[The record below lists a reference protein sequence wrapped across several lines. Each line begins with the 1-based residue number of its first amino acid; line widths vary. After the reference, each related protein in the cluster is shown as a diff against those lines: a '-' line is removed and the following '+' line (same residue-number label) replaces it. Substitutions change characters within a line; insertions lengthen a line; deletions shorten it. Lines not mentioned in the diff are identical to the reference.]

1 MQKKGT
7 MMGLTIKIDNLVKN
21 FKNNEVIK
29 GANYEFTSG
38 NVYGIVGGNGAGKS
52 VLLKMILGMMKPDS
66 GKVSFGGILE
76 NKAATENENIVEN
89 KIAAANKVAS
99 VKPDMACVI
108 DGCDLIMNMSGLE
121 NLIYL
126 AGFRKL
132 VDEKCIRECMKKV
145 GLNPDNKDKIKNYS
159 LGMRKRLLIA
169 QAIMENPDVL
179 ILDEPTNSL
188 DSSGVQMLHDIVLE
202 NKEAGKIII
211 IASHYEHDIDGLCD
225 IVLSL
230 KDGVLC

>member
-29 GANYEFTSG
+29 GASYEFASG

-66 GKVSFGGILE
+66 GKVSFEDIPE
-76 NKAATENENIVEN
+76 NK
-89 KIAAANKVAS
+89 AAANKVAS

-188 DSSGVQMLHDIVLE
+188 DSSGVQMLHDIVHE
-202 NKEAGKIII
+202 NKEAGRIII
-211 IASHYEHDIDGLCD
+211 IASHYEQDIDGLCD
-225 IVLSL
+225 IVLGL

>member
-1 MQKKGT
+1 MQKKGI

-21 FKNNEVIK
+21 FNNNEVIK
-29 GANYEFTSG
+29 GASYEFASG

-66 GKVSFGGILE
+66 GKVSFGGIPE
-76 NKAATENENIVEN
+76 NK
-89 KIAAANKVAS
+89 AAANKVAS

-188 DSSGVQMLHDIVLE
+188 DSSGVQMLHDIVHE
-202 NKEAGKIII
+202 NKEAGRIII
-211 IASHYEHDIDGLCD
+211 IASHYEQDIDGLCD

>member
-29 GANYEFTSG
+29 GASYEFASG

-66 GKVSFGGILE
+66 GKVSFGGIPE
-76 NKAATENENIVEN
+76 NK
-89 KIAAANKVAS
+89 AAANKVAS

-202 NKEAGKIII
+202 NKEAGRIII
-211 IASHYEHDIDGLCD
+211 IASHYEQDIDGLCD

>member
-29 GANYEFTSG
+29 GASYEFASG

-66 GKVSFGGILE
+66 GKVSFEGIPE
-76 NKAATENENIVEN
+76 NK
-89 KIAAANKVAS
+89 AAANKVAS

-188 DSSGVQMLHDIVLE
+188 DSSGVQMLHDIVHE
-202 NKEAGKIII
+202 NKEAGRIII
-211 IASHYEHDIDGLCD
+211 IASHYEQDIDGLCD
-225 IVLSL
+225 IVLGL

>member
-1 MQKKGT
+1 MQKKGI

-29 GANYEFTSG
+29 GASYEFASG

-66 GKVSFGGILE
+66 GKVSF
-76 NKAATENENIVEN
+76 
-89 KIAAANKVAS
+89 ANKVTS

-202 NKEAGKIII
+202 NKEAGRIII
-211 IASHYEHDIDGLCD
+211 IASHYEQDIDGLCD

>member
-29 GANYEFTSG
+29 GASYEFASG

-66 GKVSFGGILE
+66 GKVSFEGIPE
-76 NKAATENENIVEN
+76 NK
-89 KIAAANKVAS
+89 AAANKVAS

-179 ILDEPTNSL
+179 ILDEPTNLL
-188 DSSGVQMLHDIVLE
+188 DSSGVQMLHDIVHE
-202 NKEAGKIII
+202 NKEAGRIII

-225 IVLSL
+225 IVLGL

>member
-29 GANYEFTSG
+29 GASYEFASG

-52 VLLKMILGMMKPDS
+52 VLLKMILGMIKPDS
-66 GKVSFGGILE
+66 GKVSFGGIPE
-76 NKAATENENIVEN
+76 NK
-89 KIAAANKVAS
+89 AAANKVAS

-202 NKEAGKIII
+202 NKEAGRIII
-211 IASHYEHDIDGLCD
+211 IASHYEQDIDGLCD
-225 IVLSL
+225 IVLRL

>member
-1 MQKKGT
+1 MQKKGI

-29 GANYEFTSG
+29 GASYEFASG
-38 NVYGIVGGNGAGKS
+38 NVYGIVGGNGVGKS

-66 GKVSFGGILE
+66 GRVSFEGILE
-76 NKAATENENIVEN
+76 NKAA
-89 KIAAANKVAS
+89 ANKVAY

-188 DSSGVQMLHDIVLE
+188 DSSGVRMLHDIVHE
-202 NKEAGKIII
+202 NKEAGRIII
-211 IASHYEHDIDGLCD
+211 IASHYEQDIDGLCD

>member
-7 MMGLTIKIDNLVKN
+7 MMWLTIKIDNLVKN

-29 GANYEFTSG
+29 GANYEFASG

-66 GKVSFGGILE
+66 GKVSF
-76 NKAATENENIVEN
+76 
-89 KIAAANKVAS
+89 ANKVAS

-188 DSSGVQMLHDIVLE
+188 DSSGVRMLHDIVLE

-211 IASHYEHDIDGLCD
+211 IASHYEQDIDGLCD

>member
-1 MQKKGT
+1 MQKKGI

-29 GANYEFTSG
+29 GASYEFASG

-66 GKVSFGGILE
+66 GRVSFEGILE
-76 NKAATENENIVEN
+76 NKAA
-89 KIAAANKVAS
+89 ANKVAY

-188 DSSGVQMLHDIVLE
+188 DSSGVQMLHDIVHE
-202 NKEAGKIII
+202 NKEAGRIII
-211 IASHYEHDIDGLCD
+211 IASHYEQDIDGLCD
-225 IVLSL
+225 IVLGL

>member
-1 MQKKGT
+1 MQKKGI

-29 GANYEFTSG
+29 GASYEFASG

-66 GKVSFGGILE
+66 GKVSFEGIPE
-76 NKAATENENIVEN
+76 NK
-89 KIAAANKVAS
+89 AAANKVAS
-99 VKPDMACVI
+99 VKLDMACVI

-188 DSSGVQMLHDIVLE
+188 DSSGVQMLHDIVHE
-202 NKEAGKIII
+202 NKEAGRIII
-211 IASHYEHDIDGLCD
+211 IASHYEQDIDGLCD
-225 IVLSL
+225 IVLGL

>member
-29 GANYEFTSG
+29 GASYEFASG

-52 VLLKMILGMMKPDS
+52 VLLKMILGMIKPDS
-66 GKVSFGGILE
+66 GKVSFGGIPE
-76 NKAATENENIVEN
+76 NK
-89 KIAAANKVAS
+89 AAANKVAS

-202 NKEAGKIII
+202 NKEAGRIII
-211 IASHYEHDIDGLCD
+211 IASHYEQDIDGLCD
-225 IVLSL
+225 IVLGL

>member
-1 MQKKGT
+1 MQKKGI

-29 GANYEFTSG
+29 GASYEFASG

-52 VLLKMILGMMKPDS
+52 VLLKMILGMMKPDY
-66 GKVSFGGILE
+66 GKVSFGGIPE
-76 NKAATENENIVEN
+76 NK
-89 KIAAANKVAS
+89 AAANKVAS

-188 DSSGVQMLHDIVLE
+188 DSSGVQMLHDIVHE
-202 NKEAGKIII
+202 NKEAGRIII
-211 IASHYEHDIDGLCD
+211 IASHYEQDIDGLCD

>member
-29 GANYEFTSG
+29 GASYEFASG

-66 GKVSFGGILE
+66 GKVSFGGIPE
-76 NKAATENENIVEN
+76 NKAV
-89 KIAAANKVAS
+89 ANKVAS

-188 DSSGVQMLHDIVLE
+188 DSSGVQMLHDIVHE
-202 NKEAGKIII
+202 NKEAGRIII

-225 IVLSL
+225 IVLGL

>member
-1 MQKKGT
+1 
-7 MMGLTIKIDNLVKN
+7 MGLTIKIDNLVKN

-29 GANYEFTSG
+29 GASYEFASG

-66 GKVSFGGILE
+66 GKVSFEGIPE
-76 NKAATENENIVEN
+76 NK
-89 KIAAANKVAS
+89 AAANKVAS
-99 VKPDMACVI
+99 VKLDMACVI

-188 DSSGVQMLHDIVLE
+188 DSSGVQMLHDIVHE
-202 NKEAGKIII
+202 NKEAGRIII
-211 IASHYEHDIDGLCD
+211 IASHYEQDIDGLCD
-225 IVLSL
+225 IVLGL

>member
-1 MQKKGT
+1 MQKKGI

-29 GANYEFTSG
+29 GASYEFVSG

-66 GKVSFGGILE
+66 GKVSFGGIPE
-76 NKAATENENIVEN
+76 NK
-89 KIAAANKVAS
+89 AAANKVVS

-211 IASHYEHDIDGLCD
+211 IASHYEQDIDGLCD

>member
-29 GANYEFTSG
+29 GASYEFASG

-66 GKVSFGGILE
+66 GKVSFEGIPE
-76 NKAATENENIVEN
+76 NK
-89 KIAAANKVAS
+89 AAANKVAS
-99 VKPDMACVI
+99 VKLDMACVI

-211 IASHYEHDIDGLCD
+211 IASHYEQDIDGLCD
-225 IVLSL
+225 IVLSM

>member
-1 MQKKGT
+1 MQKKGI
-7 MMGLTIKIDNLVKN
+7 MMGLIIKIDNLVKN

-29 GANYEFTSG
+29 GASYEFASG

-66 GKVSFGGILE
+66 GKVSFGGIPE
-76 NKAATENENIVEN
+76 NK
-89 KIAAANKVAS
+89 AAANKVVS

-188 DSSGVQMLHDIVLE
+188 DSSGVRMLHDIVHE
-202 NKEAGKIII
+202 NKEAGRIII
-211 IASHYEHDIDGLCD
+211 IASHYEQDIDGLCD

>member
-1 MQKKGT
+1 MQKKGI

-29 GANYEFTSG
+29 GASYEFVSG

-66 GKVSFGGILE
+66 GKVSFGGITE
-76 NKAATENENIVEN
+76 NKAAAENENIVEN
-89 KIAAANKVAS
+89 KAAANKVVS

-159 LGMRKRLLIA
+159 LGMRKRLLIV

-188 DSSGVQMLHDIVLE
+188 DSSGVRMLHDIVHE
-202 NKEAGKIII
+202 NKEAGRIII
-211 IASHYEHDIDGLCD
+211 IASHYEQDIDGLCD

>member
-1 MQKKGT
+1 
-7 MMGLTIKIDNLVKN
+7 MGLTIKIDNLVKN

-29 GANYEFTSG
+29 GASYEFVSG

-66 GKVSFGGILE
+66 GKVSFGGITE
-76 NKAATENENIVEN
+76 NKAAAENENIVEN
-89 KIAAANKVAS
+89 KAAANKVAS
-99 VKPDMACVI
+99 VKLDMACVI

-188 DSSGVQMLHDIVLE
+188 DSSGVQMLHDIVHE
-202 NKEAGKIII
+202 NKEAGRIII
-211 IASHYEHDIDGLCD
+211 IASHYEQDIDGLCD
-225 IVLSL
+225 IVLGL

>member
-7 MMGLTIKIDNLVKN
+7 MMVLTIKIDNLVKN

-29 GANYEFTSG
+29 GASYEFASG

-66 GKVSFGGILE
+66 GKVSF
-76 NKAATENENIVEN
+76 V
-89 KIAAANKVAS
+89 NKVAS

-202 NKEAGKIII
+202 NKEAGRIII
-211 IASHYEHDIDGLCD
+211 IASHYEQDIDGLCD

>member
-29 GANYEFTSG
+29 GASYEFASG

-66 GKVSFGGILE
+66 GKVSFGGIPE
-76 NKAATENENIVEN
+76 NK
-89 KIAAANKVAS
+89 AAANKVVS

-202 NKEAGKIII
+202 NKEAGRIII
-211 IASHYEHDIDGLCD
+211 IASHYEQDIDGLCD

>member
-7 MMGLTIKIDNLVKN
+7 MMVLTIKIDNLVKN

-29 GANYEFTSG
+29 GASYEFASG

-66 GKVSFGGILE
+66 GKVSFEGIPE
-76 NKAATENENIVEN
+76 NK
-89 KIAAANKVAS
+89 AAANKVAY

-211 IASHYEHDIDGLCD
+211 IASHYEQDIDGLCD
-225 IVLSL
+225 IVLSM

>member
-1 MQKKGT
+1 MQKKGI

-29 GANYEFTSG
+29 GASYEFASG

-66 GKVSFGGILE
+66 GEVSFEGIPE
-76 NKAATENENIVEN
+76 NK
-89 KIAAANKVAS
+89 AAANKVAY

-188 DSSGVQMLHDIVLE
+188 DSSGVQMLHDIVHE
-202 NKEAGKIII
+202 NKEAGRIII
-211 IASHYEHDIDGLCD
+211 IASHYEQDIDGLCD
-225 IVLSL
+225 IVLGL

>member
-29 GANYEFTSG
+29 GASYEFASG

-66 GKVSFGGILE
+66 GKVSFEGILE
-76 NKAATENENIVEN
+76 NKAA
-89 KIAAANKVAS
+89 ANKVAY

-169 QAIMENPDVL
+169 QAIMENPAVL

-202 NKEAGKIII
+202 NKEAGRIII
-211 IASHYEHDIDGLCD
+211 IASHYEQDIDGLCD
-225 IVLSL
+225 IVLGL

>member
-1 MQKKGT
+1 MQKKGI

-29 GANYEFTSG
+29 GASYEFASG

-66 GKVSFGGILE
+66 GEVSFEGIPE
-76 NKAATENENIVEN
+76 NK
-89 KIAAANKVAS
+89 AAANKVAS

-188 DSSGVQMLHDIVLE
+188 DSSGVQMLHDIVHE
-202 NKEAGKIII
+202 NKEAGRIII
-211 IASHYEHDIDGLCD
+211 IASHYEQDIDGLCD
-225 IVLSL
+225 IVLGL

>member
-1 MQKKGT
+1 M
-7 MMGLTIKIDNLVKN
+7 KN

-29 GANYEFTSG
+29 GASYEFASG

-66 GKVSFGGILE
+66 GEVSFEGIPE
-76 NKAATENENIVEN
+76 NK
-89 KIAAANKVAS
+89 AAANKVAS

-188 DSSGVQMLHDIVLE
+188 DSSGVQMLHDIVHE
-202 NKEAGKIII
+202 NKEAGRIII
-211 IASHYEHDIDGLCD
+211 IASHYEQDIDGLCD
-225 IVLSL
+225 IVLGL

>member
-29 GANYEFTSG
+29 GASYEFASG

-66 GKVSFGGILE
+66 GKVSFEGIPE
-76 NKAATENENIVEN
+76 NK
-89 KIAAANKVAS
+89 AAANKVAS
-99 VKPDMACVI
+99 VKLDMACVI

-202 NKEAGKIII
+202 NKEAGRIII
-211 IASHYEHDIDGLCD
+211 IASHYEQDIDGLCD

>member
-1 MQKKGT
+1 MQKKGI

-29 GANYEFTSG
+29 GASYEFASG

-66 GKVSFGGILE
+66 GKVSFGGIPE
-76 NKAATENENIVEN
+76 NK
-89 KIAAANKVAS
+89 AAANKVAS

-202 NKEAGKIII
+202 NKEAGRIII
-211 IASHYEHDIDGLCD
+211 IASHYEQDIDGLCD

>member
-1 MQKKGT
+1 MQKKGI

-29 GANYEFTSG
+29 GASYEFASG

-66 GKVSFGGILE
+66 GEVSFEGIPE
-76 NKAATENENIVEN
+76 NK
-89 KIAAANKVAS
+89 AAANKVAS

-159 LGMRKRLLIA
+159 LGMRKRLLIV

-188 DSSGVQMLHDIVLE
+188 DSSGVRMLHDIVHE
-202 NKEAGKIII
+202 NKEAGRIII
-211 IASHYEHDIDGLCD
+211 IASHYEQDIDGLCD
-225 IVLSL
+225 IVLGL

>member
-1 MQKKGT
+1 MQKKGI

-29 GANYEFTSG
+29 GASYEFASG

-66 GKVSFGGILE
+66 GKVSFGGIPE
-76 NKAATENENIVEN
+76 NK
-89 KIAAANKVAS
+89 AAANKVAS

-188 DSSGVQMLHDIVLE
+188 DSSGVQMLHDIVHE
-202 NKEAGKIII
+202 NKEAGRIII
-211 IASHYEHDIDGLCD
+211 IASHYEQDIDGLCD

>member
-29 GANYEFTSG
+29 GASYEFASG

-66 GKVSFGGILE
+66 GEVSFEGIPE
-76 NKAATENENIVEN
+76 NK
-89 KIAAANKVAS
+89 AAANKVAS

-188 DSSGVQMLHDIVLE
+188 DSSGVRMLHDIVHE
-202 NKEAGKIII
+202 NKEAGRIII
-211 IASHYEHDIDGLCD
+211 IASHYEQDIDGLCD

>member
-7 MMGLTIKIDNLVKN
+7 MMVLTIKIDNLVKN

-29 GANYEFTSG
+29 GASYEFASG

-66 GKVSFGGILE
+66 GEVSFEGIPE
-76 NKAATENENIVEN
+76 NK
-89 KIAAANKVAS
+89 AAANKVAS

-188 DSSGVQMLHDIVLE
+188 DSSGVQMLHDIVHE
-202 NKEAGKIII
+202 NKEAGRIII
-211 IASHYEHDIDGLCD
+211 IASHYEQDIDGLCD
-225 IVLSL
+225 IVLGL

>member
-1 MQKKGT
+1 MRMKVQ
-7 MMGLTIKIDNLVKN
+7 
-21 FKNNEVIK
+21 
-29 GANYEFTSG
+29 
-38 NVYGIVGGNGAGKS
+38 
-52 VLLKMILGMMKPDS
+52 LLKMILGMMKPDS
-66 GKVSFGGILE
+66 GKVSFGGIPE
-76 NKAATENENIVEN
+76 NK
-89 KIAAANKVAS
+89 AAANKVAS

-188 DSSGVQMLHDIVLE
+188 DSSGVQMLHDIVHE
-202 NKEAGKIII
+202 NKEAGRIII
-211 IASHYEHDIDGLCD
+211 IASHYEQDIDGLCD
-225 IVLSL
+225 IVLGL

>member
-1 MQKKGT
+1 MQKKGI

-29 GANYEFTSG
+29 GASYEFASG
-38 NVYGIVGGNGAGKS
+38 NVYGLVGGNGAGKS

-66 GKVSFGGILE
+66 GEVSFEGIPE
-76 NKAATENENIVEN
+76 NK
-89 KIAAANKVAS
+89 AAANKVAS

-188 DSSGVQMLHDIVLE
+188 DSSGVQMLHDIVHE
-202 NKEAGKIII
+202 NKEAGRIII
-211 IASHYEHDIDGLCD
+211 IASHYEQDIDGLCD
-225 IVLSL
+225 IVLGL

>member
-1 MQKKGT
+1 MQKKGI

-29 GANYEFTSG
+29 GASYEFASG

-66 GKVSFGGILE
+66 GKVSFGGIPE
-76 NKAATENENIVEN
+76 NK
-89 KIAAANKVAS
+89 AAANKVVS

-188 DSSGVQMLHDIVLE
+188 DSSGVQMLHDIVHE
-202 NKEAGKIII
+202 NKEAGRIII
-211 IASHYEHDIDGLCD
+211 IASHYEQDIDGLCD

>member
-1 MQKKGT
+1 MQKKGI

-29 GANYEFTSG
+29 GASYEFASG

-66 GKVSFGGILE
+66 GKVSFGGIPE
-76 NKAATENENIVEN
+76 NKS
-89 KIAAANKVAS
+89 AANKVAS

-188 DSSGVQMLHDIVLE
+188 DSSGVQMLHDIVHE
-202 NKEAGKIII
+202 NKEAGRIII
-211 IASHYEHDIDGLCD
+211 IASHYEQDIDGLCD

>member
-1 MQKKGT
+1 
-7 MMGLTIKIDNLVKN
+7 MGLTIKIDNLVKN

-29 GANYEFTSG
+29 GASYEFASG

-66 GKVSFGGILE
+66 GKVSFEGIPE
-76 NKAATENENIVEN
+76 NK
-89 KIAAANKVAS
+89 AAANKVAS
-99 VKPDMACVI
+99 VKLDMACVI

-188 DSSGVQMLHDIVLE
+188 DSSGVQMLHDIVHE
-202 NKEAGKIII
+202 NKEGGRIII
-211 IASHYEHDIDGLCD
+211 IASHYEQDIDGLCD
-225 IVLSL
+225 IVLGL

>member
-1 MQKKGT
+1 MQKKGI

-29 GANYEFTSG
+29 GASYEFASG
-38 NVYGIVGGNGAGKS
+38 NVYGIVGGNGVGKS

-66 GKVSFGGILE
+66 GRVSFEGILE
-76 NKAATENENIVEN
+76 NKAA
-89 KIAAANKVAS
+89 ANKVAY

-188 DSSGVQMLHDIVLE
+188 DSSGVQMLHDIVHE
-202 NKEAGKIII
+202 NKEAGRIII
-211 IASHYEHDIDGLCD
+211 IASHYEQDIDGLCD

>member
-1 MQKKGT
+1 MQKKGI

-29 GANYEFTSG
+29 GASYEFASG

-52 VLLKMILGMMKPDS
+52 VLLKMILGMMKPDY
-66 GKVSFGGILE
+66 GKVSFGGIPE
-76 NKAATENENIVEN
+76 NK
-89 KIAAANKVAS
+89 AAANKVAS

-202 NKEAGKIII
+202 NKEAGRIII
-211 IASHYEHDIDGLCD
+211 IASHYEQDIDGLCD